1 MEKYIGILRHT
12 KLFAGVGEADVAS
25 MLHCL
30 QTRMRR
36 CGKGEYVFR
45 QGEHLDCIAV
55 LVEGGLHVQRDDYW
69 GNRTILAQLSV
80 GEMFGEAYVSPDSGP
95 LLNDVVAV
103 QDSTVLLFDVRRILT
118 VCSSACRF
126 HAMVVQNLFFAIS
139 EKNRQL
145 VQKLDHMGKRTT
157 REKLL
162 SYLSEEADKQGGR
175 SFVIPFNR
183 QQLADYLSV
192 DRSAMSNELSRMR
205 EEGLIQYEKN
215 HFTLL

>member
-1 MEKYIGILRHT
+1 MKEYIGILRHT
-12 KLFAGVGEADVAS
+12 KLFAGVGEEEVVS

-36 CGKGEYVFR
+36 VSKGEYVFR

-55 LVEGGLHVQRDDYW
+55 LVEGDLHVQRDDYW
-69 GNRTILAQLSV
+69 GNRTILGQVAV

-162 SYLSEEADKQGGR
+162 SYLSEEADKQGGS

-192 DRSAMSNELSRMR
+192 DRSAMSNELGKMR
-205 EEGLIQYEKN
+205 DEGLIRFEKN
-215 HFTLL
+215 RFTLL